1 MQGVLFVISLISSL
15 IVVLGCVAI
24 LYINSDVWHLSDD
37 TVFPYASGQALSN
50 KVDVNV
56 YKKDNF
62 GVYKNSSI
70 QALSDE
76 VDVYKDNSGLPSFT
90 NHKMICK
97 SSTSYDW
104 LSVSPRY
111 TRPIRMD
118 TKWVCDLYHEVKQM
132 QSKQLTL
139 LICNKDYLE
148 VLVNWLAQAVL
159 HAHHP
164 VDSILIIATD
174 SFTHQVMH
182 HKGIHSVFISVDAVF
197 NVTGIG
203 KVQSIWM
210 TKLAVVRLLSHW
222 NYNVFAFDTDAVM
235 LKNVQPLLDKFS
247 TSDIVAS
254 TSTSPSKYYKKWK
267 VPTMCMGAMFYKSS
281 PATGSFVV

>member
-1 MQGVLFVISLISSL
+1 ML
-15 IVVLGCVAI
+15 LGGGAI
-24 LYINSDVWHLSDD
+24 LYINNDVWRLSDD

-50 KVDVNV
+50 KLDVNV
-56 YKKDNF
+56 YKKDNI

-70 QALSDE
+70 QALSDK
-76 VDVYKDNSGLPSFT
+76 VDGYKDNSGLPSFT

-139 LICNKDYLE
+139 LICSKDYLE

-174 SFTHQVMH
+174 SFTQDVMH
-182 HKGIHSVFISVDAVF
+182 HKGIHSVFISVDAV
-197 NVTGIG
+197 VYLKGLSRKIEP
-203 KVQSIWM
+203 IWI
-210 TKLAVVRLLSHW
+210 TKLSVIRLLNHW
-222 NYNVFAFDTDAVM
+222 NYNVLAFDTDALM
-235 LKNVQPLLDKFS
+235 MKDVQPLLDKFS
-247 TSDIVAS
+247 TSDIVSS
-254 TSTSPSKYYKKWK
+254 TSKHPLECFRKWK
-267 VPTMCMGAMFYKSS
+267 VPTMNVGAILYKSS
-281 PATGSFVV
+281 PATGSFVF

>member
-1 MQGVLFVISLISSL
+1 ML
-15 IVVLGCVAI
+15 LGGGAI
-24 LYINSDVWHLSDD
+24 LYINNDVWHLSND
-37 TVFPYASGQALSN
+37 TVFPYVCGQALTT

-56 YKKDNF
+56 YKKDNI

-70 QALSDE
+70 QALSDK
-76 VDVYKDNSGLPSFT
+76 VDVYKDDSGLPSFT

-104 LSVSPRY
+104 LSVSPCY

-118 TKWVCDLYHEVKQM
+118 TKWVCDLYCEVKQM

-174 SFTHQVMH
+174 SFTQDVMH
-182 HKGIHSVFISVDAVF
+182 HKGTHSVFISVDAVF
-197 NVTGIG
+197 NLTRIG
-203 KVQSIWM
+203 KVERIWM
-210 TKLAVVRLLSHW
+210 TKLAVVRLLNHW
-222 NYNVFAFDTDAVM
+222 NHNVFAFDTDAVT

-247 TSDIVAS
+247 TSGIVAS
-254 TSTSPSKYYKKWK
+254 TSIHPWKYFKKWK
-267 VPTMCMGAMFYKSS
+267 VPTMCMGSIFYKSS
-281 PATGSFVV
+281 PCSHRFICSVR